1 VIRKKVLMSGALI
14 LALFV
19 FVVRVNSAEMKIGYI
34 DSQRIL
40 ATYPPAV
47 DAQKELEG
55 ESAKWGQ
62 ELQKMNQEFKTLQE
76 QLDQQSLLLSEEK
89 KRERAQE
96 LQNLAMKIQ
105 QYQNEKWG
113 EQGEFFNRREEL
125 LKPVFDQ
132 INEAIKKVGAD
143 DDYDYIFDTVAGNI
157 LHAKEKYDLTD
168 RILDELEKISS
179 SASSKSGG

>member
-1 VIRKKVLMSGALI
+1 VLMSSIAMVV
-14 LALFV
+14 LFLLGM
-19 FVVRVNSAEMKIGYI
+19 NAYSADMKIGYI

-40 ATYPPAV
+40 ATFPPAV
-47 DAQKELEG
+47 DAQKELEA

-62 ELQKMNQEFKTLQE
+62 ELQKMNEEFRTLQE

-96 LQNLAMKIQ
+96 LQNLALKIQ

-113 EQGEFFNRREEL
+113 EQGEFFKRREEL
-125 LKPVFDQ
+125 LTPVFDQ
-132 INEAIKKVGAD
+132 INEAIKKVGYD
-143 DDYDYIFDTVAGNI
+143 DDYDFIFDVVSGNI

-179 SASSKSGG
+179 SASSKSGN

>member
-1 VIRKKVLMSGALI
+1 MNRKRVLMGSILVVLFFALGI
-14 LALFV
+14 KAHF
-19 FVVRVNSAEMKIGYI
+19 AETKIGYI

-40 ATYPPAV
+40 STYPPAV

-55 ESAKWGQ
+55 ESSKWGQ
-62 ELQKMNQEFKTLQE
+62 ELQKMNEEFQMLQE

-96 LQNLAMKIQ
+96 LQNLALKIQ

-113 EQGEFFNRREEL
+113 EQGEFFKRREEL

-132 INEAIKKVGAD
+132 INEAIKKVGYD
-143 DDYDYIFDTVAGNI
+143 EDYDYIFDTVSGNI

-168 RILDELEKISS
+168 RILDELEKISTTS
-179 SASSKSGG
+179 TSKSGG